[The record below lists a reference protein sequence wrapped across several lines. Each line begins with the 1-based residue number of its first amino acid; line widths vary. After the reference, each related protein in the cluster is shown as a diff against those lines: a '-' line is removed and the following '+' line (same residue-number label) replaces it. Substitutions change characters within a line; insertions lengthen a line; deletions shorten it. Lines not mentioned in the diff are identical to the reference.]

1 MSHRR
6 SVALALLTV
15 ATCAEAVAQA
25 PAVREIRL
33 TQPNQVVKEEF
44 TRIAGVFELPDGRLL
59 VSDRSDE
66 RVVMV
71 DLGGST
77 SAPLGRS
84 GSGPSEYRMPGRLI
98 RWPGDS
104 VLLVDEGNARLG
116 IISPNLRIVR
126 SFVLNVP
133 GVPATLVPRG
143 VDPEGR
149 MYAQVPRWAAEAVG
163 RRGDS
168 VPILRIGGR
177 GAQPDIVTWVLVLAD
192 PPGKIRRGLPYVPFT
207 PQDVWAAN
215 SRGELVIARSGDYH
229 VEWLTGNG
237 VVRGPKVSFKALP
250 VTEEDKFDHTKSF
263 LEHSSIG
270 GRGGANSTPSGLSP
284 LPSEMLTRASIEQL
298 VKDNAFASVRPPFTD
313 DMPLLSP
320 AGRFWVQRSSAIG
333 AAPVWDVFDGVGN
346 PVQRVT
352 LPVGRRG
359 IALGRN
365 ALYAIVVDNEGFERL
380 ERYDLPK

>member
-1 MSHRR
+1 MTRRR
-6 SVALALLTV
+6 SVALALLMV
-15 ATCAEAVAQA
+15 ATFANAGAQA
-25 PAVREIRL
+25 PVVRDLRL
-33 TQPNQVVKEEF
+33 SGPSDVANVEF

-66 RVVMV
+66 RVLVV
-71 DLGGST
+71 DLGRST
-77 SAPLGRS
+77 SALLSRA
-84 GSGPSEYRMPGRLI
+84 GSGPSEYRMPGRLL
-98 RWPGDS
+98 RWRGDS

-116 IISPNLRIVR
+116 IISPDLRIVR
-126 SFVLNVP
+126 SFVLDVP

-149 MYAQVPRWAAEAVG
+149 MYAQVPRWAAEGVG

-168 VPILRIGGR
+168 VPILRVGGR
-177 GAQPDIVTWVLVLAD
+177 GAQPEIVAWVLVLAD

-229 VEWLTGNG
+229 VEWLTQHG
-237 VVRGPKVSFKALP
+237 VVRGPKIAFKALP
-250 VTEEDKFDHTKSF
+250 VTEQDKFAHTKSF

-284 LPSEMLTRASIEQL
+284 LPSEMLSRASIDQL
-298 VKDNAFASVRPPFTD
+298 VKDNSFATVRPPFTD

-320 AGRFWVQRSSAIG
+320 EGSLWVQRSSASG
-333 AAPVWDVFDGVGN
+333 AAPVWDVFDGKGN

-359 IALGRN
+359 IALGRQ
-365 ALYAIVVDNEGFERL
+365 ALYAIVEDDEGFERL
-380 ERYDLPK
+380 ERYDLPR